1 MTRELV
7 VRRSDPGLRAPVWDL
22 SEVVASLRQ
31 ESRSLEGPRERAF
44 DRQAVPVREA
54 LVGIVADLRAALFPR
69 HFGASDLT
77 PQGIDYYVGHT
88 LDGALVSLYEQVRR
102 GLRFASAERSA
113 TACETRASEVVGEF
127 ARRLPAVRAL
137 LDSDIRA
144 AYEGDPAATSLDEAV
159 FCYPGVT
166 AIIHHRLAH
175 QLHVLSVPLI
185 PRMIA
190 EISHSATGID
200 IHPGAQIRGSFF
212 IDHGTGVVIG
222 ETCSIGERVRV
233 YQGVTLGAKSF
244 PLDEGG
250 RPIKG
255 IPRHPIVEDDVVIYA
270 GATILG
276 RSVIGRG
283 SSVGGN
289 VWLTHSV
296 PAYSVITQALAR
308 EEVFENGS
316 GI

>member
-1 MTRELV
+1 MTGEFA
-7 VRRSDPGLRAPVWDL
+7 RRSDPGVRAPVWDL
-22 SEVVASLRQ
+22 AEVVASLRK
-31 ESRSLEGPRERAF
+31 ESASLEGPRQRAF

-77 PQGIDYYVGHT
+77 LQGIDYYVGHT
-88 LDGALVSLYEQVRR
+88 LDGALVALYEQIRR
-102 GLRFASAERSA
+102 GLRFASLELSA
-113 TACETRASEVVGEF
+113 GDCEARASEVVGEF
-127 ARRLPAVRAL
+127 ARRLPGVRAL
-137 LDSDIRA
+137 LESDVRA
-144 AYEGDPAATSLDEAV
+144 AYEGDPAATSVDEAI

-190 EISHSATGID
+190 EISHGATGID
-200 IHPGAQIRGSFF
+200 IHPGAQIGGSFF

-222 ETCSIGERVRV
+222 ETCTIGERVRL

-244 PLDEGG
+244 PLDENG

-255 IPRHPIVEDDVVIYA
+255 NPRHPIVEDDVVIYA

-276 RSVIGRG
+276 RSTIGRG

-296 PAYSVITQALAR
+296 PPHSWVTQAMPK
-308 EEVFENGS
+308 EEVFEDGA